1 MSSPIDFVASAPPLG
16 AAGKLYGRIVTG
28 SDGEILGSISDLLLD
43 VAAGRVAFALVAR
56 GGFMGLGERLFIIP
70 WDELELGANQQFI
83 SHETRET
90 LEALAVPDVSHA
102 APPFDG

>member
-1 MSSPIDFVASAPPLG
+1 MSSTIEFVASAPPLG

-43 VAAGRVAFALVAR
+43 VAAGRVAYALVAR
-56 GGFMGLGERLFIIP
+56 GGFMGLGERLFVIP
-70 WDELELGANQQFI
+70 WDKLELGADQQFI

-90 LEALAVPDVSHA
+90 LEALALPDPA
-102 APPFDG
+102 ADPPADG